1 MKNLKWR
8 PKYIVVGGKK
18 KKAKRIYWKKAKV
31 YFWYR
36 QRLESNYTSF
46 QEKKKTKTKARI
58 KWTEKFKNLKLK
70 INLPTILLLSAI
82 ILKIKR
88 K

>member
-1 MKNLKWR
+1 MKNKNGK
-8 PKYIVVGGKK
+8 PKMETKVYCSRRK

-46 QEKKKTKTKARI
+46 QKKKKKQ
-58 KWTEKFKNLKLK
+58 KQEPSGLKSLK
-70 INLPTILLLSAI
+70 I
-82 ILKIKR
+82 
-88 K
+88 